1 MPWKLVDPETWLHL
15 LADRR
20 LAVPQ
25 DVTLGL
31 RPARNEAASFKTV
44 RSLSWLTISYK
55 QSIYPQLQIPS
66 HIKGRRKSSEEMTAC
81 SNRSG
86 LFPSDSCIAPGHQ
99 VVNLSLTTQIQIQTW
114 KEQAL
119 HTN

>member
-31 RPARNEAASFKTV
+31 RPARNEKLVLADHF
-44 RSLSWLTISYK
+44 LQTIYMPSVANSKLYK
-55 QSIYPQLQIPS
+55 G
-66 HIKGRRKSSEEMTAC
+66 KA
-81 SNRSG
+81 
-86 LFPSDSCIAPGHQ
+86 
-99 VVNLSLTTQIQIQTW
+99 
-114 KEQAL
+114 KEF
-119 HTN
+119 